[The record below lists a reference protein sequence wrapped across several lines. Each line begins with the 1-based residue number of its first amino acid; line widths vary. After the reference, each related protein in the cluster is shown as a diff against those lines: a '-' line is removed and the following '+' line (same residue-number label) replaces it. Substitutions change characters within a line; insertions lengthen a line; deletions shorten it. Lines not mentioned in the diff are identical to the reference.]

1 MADPPADLEIRPLR
15 PGDDL
20 DAQLDLS
27 ERAFG
32 PGSSADRDRRIRSL
46 SRLVAGGRYL
56 GAFASGRPAAA
67 AAIQDMRQ
75 WWRGRPVPMAGVSS
89 VTVAPE
95 YRGLGIGRLLMTAL
109 LDEIAA
115 RRYPL
120 SALFP
125 ATMPL
130 YRSLGWELAGARDT
144 AVIPA
149 RSLLR
154 LVPPDALPSDAP
166 PSDALPPDV
175 LPPDVLPSAPS
186 ARPAPPRLHRAGPG
200 DAEAVTAVLG
210 RVHEAAGDC
219 GPITWDAASAAE
231 WLADPGLYAYL
242 AEDGVLAY
250 RWHHRDLFAERA
262 EAISAGT
269 VRAFWAQLGSHAS
282 IAENVQARTG
292 PASAFWWL
300 TQERDAQIARRSRWM
315 LRVVD
320 AAAAIAARGFPAG
333 VSVRVPVRIADGARP
348 ANSGRWQLTVAG
360 GAGTLEPLG
369 PAGTAGPAS
378 TAGTAGPA
386 SPVALPGSSL
396 TLGARGLAALYA
408 GTPLVTLR
416 QAGLAAG
423 GTAADDAAL
432 DAAFA
437 ATPYMLDAF

>member
-1 MADPPADLEIRPLR
+1 MTDAPADLEIRLLQ
-15 PGDDL
+15 PGDDP

-32 PGSSADRDRRIRSL
+32 PGSGADRDRRVRSL
-46 SRLVAGGRYL
+46 SRLVTGGRYL
-56 GAFASGRPAAA
+56 GAFVGGSPAAGA
-67 AAIQDMRQ
+67 AFQDMRQ
-75 WWRGRPVPMAGVSS
+75 WWRGRSVPMAGVSS
-89 VTVAPE
+89 VKVAPE
-95 YRGLGIGRLLMTAL
+95 YRGRGIGRLLMTAL

-115 RRYPL
+115 RGYLL

-125 ATMPL
+125 ATVPL

-154 LVPPDALPSDAP
+154 LVSPDAGMVPGHQDPS
-166 PSDALPPDV
+166 
-175 LPPDVLPSAPS
+175 
-186 ARPAPPRLHRAGPG
+186 PAPVLRRAGPG
-200 DAEAVTAVLG
+200 DAAAVIAVLG

-219 GPITWDAASAAE
+219 GPVTWDTDSAAD

-242 AEDGVLAY
+242 AEDGILAY
-250 RWHHRDLFAERA
+250 RWHGGNEGLFVERA
-262 EAISAGT
+262 EAVSGQT
-269 VRAFWAQLGSHAS
+269 VRALWTQLGSHAS
-282 IAENVQARTG
+282 IADTVYATTG

-300 TQERDAQIARRSRWM
+300 TRERDADMRHRSRWM

-320 AAAAIAARGFPAG
+320 APAAIAARGFPAATSL
-333 VSVRVPVRIADGARP
+333 SVPLHITDDARP
-348 ANSGRWQLTVAG
+348 ANSGRWQLSVAG
-360 GAGTLEPLG
+360 GAGTLDPLG
-369 PAGTAGPAS
+369 PGAPAGPAGPDS
-378 TAGTAGPA
+378 SAAPVGTT
-386 SPVALPGSSL
+386 V

-416 QAGLAAG
+416 QAGLAVG
-423 GTAADDAAL
+423 GRPADDAAL

>member
-1 MADPPADLEIRPLR
+1 MAEAPPDPQIRLLR
-15 PGDDL
+15 PGDDP

-32 PGSSADRDRRIRSL
+32 PGSAADRDHRLRSL
-46 SRLVAGGRYL
+46 SRLIAAGRYL
-56 GAFASGRPAAA
+56 GAFCDGRPAAGA
-67 AAIQDMRQ
+67 VIQDMRQ
-75 WWRGRPVPMAGVSS
+75 WWLGRPVPMAGVSS
-89 VTVAPE
+89 VKVAPE
-95 YRGLGIGRLLMTAL
+95 YRGRGIGRMLMTVL

-115 RRYPL
+115 RGYPL

-144 AVIPA
+144 VVIPA

-154 LVPPDALPSDAP
+154 LVPPDARP
-166 PSDALPPDV
+166 PEAGTV
-175 LPPDVLPSAPS
+175 
-186 ARPAPPRLHRAGPG
+186 PATGLRRAGPA
-200 DAEAVTAVLG
+200 DAEAVVALLG
-210 RVHEAAGDC
+210 RVHEAARDC
-219 GPITWDAASAAE
+219 GPITWDTDSAAD

-242 AEDGVLAY
+242 AEDGFLAY
-250 RWHHRDLFAERA
+250 RWQRGNQDLYAERA
-262 EAISAGT
+262 EAISART
-269 VRAFWAQLGSHAS
+269 ARALWTQLGSHAS
-282 IAENVQARTG
+282 IAEKVYARTG

-300 TQERDAQIARRSRWM
+300 TRERDADIAHRSRWM

-320 AAAAIAARGFPAG
+320 APAAIAARGFPAAT
-333 VSVRVPVRIADGARP
+333 SLTVPLRITDETRP
-348 ANSGRWQLTVAG
+348 ANSGRWRLTVAG
-360 GAGTLEPLG
+360 GAGTLDPLG
-369 PAGTAGPAS
+369 PDVPVGTAGSSSPAV
-378 TAGTAGPA
+378 PA
-386 SPVALPGSSL
+386 V

>member
-15 PGDDL
+15 PGDDP

-32 PGSSADRDRRIRSL
+32 PGFGTDRDRRLRSL

-56 GAFASGRPAAA
+56 GAFVGGRPAAA

-130 YRSLGWELAGARDT
+130 YRSLGWELAGARNT

-154 LVPPDALPSDAP
+154 LVPPDALPP
-166 PSDALPPDV
+166 DALPPDA
-175 LPPDVLPSAPS
+175 LPPAP
-186 ARPAPPRLHRAGPG
+186 PAPPRLHRAGPG

-210 RVHEAAGDC
+210 RVHEAARDC

-262 EAISAGT
+262 EAISART

-348 ANSGRWQLTVAG
+348 ANSGRALRRDAAGHAAPGGPGRGRDGGGRRGPGRRLRRHALHARRLLTD
-360 GAGTLEPLG
+360 TPLALRAAP
-369 PAGTAGPAS
+369 PAG
-378 TAGTAGPA
+378 
-386 SPVALPGSSL
+386 
-396 TLGARGLAALYA
+396 R
-408 GTPLVTLR
+408 
-416 QAGLAAG
+416 
-423 GTAADDAAL
+423 
-432 DAAFA
+432 
-437 ATPYMLDAF
+437 

>member
-1 MADPPADLEIRPLR
+1 MAAPPADLVIRSLR
-15 PGDDL
+15 PGDDP

-32 PGSSADRDRRIRSL
+32 PGVGGDRDRRFRSL
-46 SRLVAGGRYL
+46 SRLIAGGQWL
-56 GAFASGRPAAA
+56 GAFAGGRPAASA
-67 AAIQDMRQ
+67 ALQDMRQ

-95 YRGLGIGRLLMTAL
+95 HRGLGIGRLLMTAL
-109 LDEIAA
+109 LDEIAT
-115 RRYPL
+115 RGYPL

-144 AVIPA
+144 GVIPA

-154 LVPPDALPSDAP
+154 LVPPDAP
-166 PSDALPPDV
+166 PHGASPGSRPPV
-175 LPPDVLPSAPS
+175 P
-186 ARPAPPRLHRAGPG
+186 PAPPELRRAGPG
-200 DAEAVTAVLG
+200 DAEAVIALLG
-210 RVHEAAGDC
+210 RVHEAARDC
-219 GPITWDAASAAE
+219 GPITWDAASAAD

-250 RWHHRDLFAERA
+250 RWQGDRDLFAERA
-262 EAISAGT
+262 EAISART

-282 IAENVQARTG
+282 IADKVFARTG

-300 TQERDAQIARRSRWM
+300 ARERDADIARRSRWM

-320 AAAAIAARGFPAG
+320 APAAIAARGFPAAT
-333 VSVRVPVRIADGARP
+333 SLRVGLHIADGPRP
-348 ANSGRWQLTVAG
+348 ANSGRWRLTVAG
-360 GAGTLEPLG
+360 GEGTLEPLG
-369 PAGTAGPAS
+369 PGAS
-378 TAGTAGPA
+378 DGPA
-386 SPVALPGSSL
+386 SPAGPAGPAL

-408 GTPLVTLR
+408 GTPLATLR
-416 QAGLAAG
+416 QAGLASG
-423 GTAADDAAL
+423 GTPDDDAAL

-437 ATPYMLDAF
+437 ATSYMLDAF

>member
-1 MADPPADLEIRPLR
+1 
-15 PGDDL
+15 
-20 DAQLDLS
+20 
-27 ERAFG
+27 
-32 PGSSADRDRRIRSL
+32 
-46 SRLVAGGRYL
+46 
-56 GAFASGRPAAA
+56 
-67 AAIQDMRQ
+67 MRQ
-75 WWRGRPVPMAGVSS
+75 WWLGRPVPMAGVSS

-95 YRGLGIGRLLMTAL
+95 YRGGGIGRMLMTAL

-115 RRYPL
+115 QGYPL

-144 AVIPA
+144 VVIPA

-154 LVPPDALPSDAP
+154 LVPPDV
-166 PSDALPPDV
+166 PPDV
-175 LPPDVLPSAPS
+175 QAPE
-186 ARPAPPRLHRAGPG
+186 AGTVPATGLRRAGPG
-200 DAEAVTAVLG
+200 DAEAVVAVLG
-210 RVHEAAGDC
+210 RVHEAARDC
-219 GPITWDAASAAE
+219 GPITWDTDSVAD

-242 AEDGVLAY
+242 AEDGFLAY
-250 RWHHRDLFAERA
+250 QWQRGNRDLYAERA
-262 EAISAGT
+262 EAISART
-269 VRAFWAQLGSHAS
+269 ARALWTQLGSHAS
-282 IAENVQARTG
+282 IAEKVYARTG

-300 TQERDAQIARRSRWM
+300 TRERDADIAHRSRWM

-320 AAAAIAARGFPAG
+320 APAAIAARGFPAAT
-333 VSVRVPVRIADGARP
+333 SLTVPLRITDEARP
-348 ANSGRWQLTVAG
+348 ANSGRWRLTVAG
-360 GAGTLEPLG
+360 GAGALDPLGAAG
-369 PAGTAGPAS
+369 PAGSAS
-378 TAGTAGPA
+378 TAGPVGPASAAGPA
-386 SPVALPGSSL
+386 V

>member
-1 MADPPADLEIRPLR
+1 MAGPPADLEIRPLR
-15 PGDDL
+15 PGDDP

-32 PGSSADRDRRIRSL
+32 PGFAAGRDRRIRSL
-46 SRLVAGGRYL
+46 SRLIAGGQWL
-56 GAFASGRPAAA
+56 GAFADGRPAGSAA
-67 AAIQDMRQ
+67 LQDMRQ

-115 RRYPL
+115 RGYPL

-130 YRSLGWELAGARDT
+130 YRSLGWELTGVRD
-144 AVIPA
+144 AVVIPA
-149 RSLLR
+149 RSLHR
-154 LVPPDALPSDAP
+154 LVPPDSAP
-166 PSDALPPDV
+166 PDALPPE
-175 LPPDVLPSAPS
+175 L
-186 ARPAPPRLHRAGPG
+186 RRAGPG
-200 DAEAVTAVLG
+200 DAEAVIALLG
-210 RVHEAAGDC
+210 RVHEAARDC

-250 RWHHRDLFAERA
+250 RWHGDRDLFAERA
-262 EAISAGT
+262 EAISART

-282 IAENVQARTG
+282 IAEKVYARTG

-300 TQERDAQIARRSRWM
+300 TQERDADIAHRSRWM

-320 AAAAIAARGFPAG
+320 APAAIAARGFPAAT
-333 VSVRVPVRIADGARP
+333 SLRVRLRIADGARP
-348 ANSGRWQLTVAG
+348 ANSGRWQLTVADG
-360 GAGTLEPLG
+360 GGTLEPLG
-369 PAGTAGPAS
+369 PEGPAS
-378 TAGTAGPA
+378 PAGSAGPA
-386 SPVALPGSSL
+386 SPAL

-408 GTPLVTLR
+408 GTPLATLR
-416 QAGLAAG
+416 QAGLVSG
-423 GTAADDAAL
+423 GTPGDDAAL